1 MTFILFTDVL
11 ELTETDIPNGHTTKE
26 VILDPFHIEPPYV

>member
-11 ELTETDIPNGHTTKE
+11 ELTETDIPNGHTTEE
-26 VILDPFHIEPPYV
+26 VILDPFHIEAPYV